1 MKIETS
7 SSRLSRK
14 GPADWFTGTAW
25 IDDIAVNEEPSRAR
39 LARVSFEPG
48 ARTAW
53 HTHPLGQVIH
63 VLSGLCL
70 VQQDGG
76 PIQSI
81 HPGDTVTFA
90 PNERHWH
97 GAAPENTMVHLA
109 MQEADDKGVQV
120 TWLEHVTDEEYRA
133 K

>member
-1 MKIETS
+1 MKIQTS
-7 SSRLSRK
+7 EARPSKRA
-14 GPADWFTGTAW
+14 PDNWFTGTAW
-25 IDDIAVNEEPSRAR
+25 IDEIAVNDEPSRAR
-39 LARVSFEPG
+39 LTRVTLGPG

-63 VLSGLCL
+63 VLSGSGL
-70 VQQDGG
+70 VQKDGG
-76 PIQSI
+76 PIHAV

-90 PNERHWH
+90 PNEKHWH

-120 TWLEHVTDEEYRA
+120 TWLEPVTDEQYRG

>member
-1 MKIETS
+1 MKIQTS
-7 SSRLSRK
+7 AERASKRA
-14 GPADWFTGTAW
+14 PADWFTGTAW
-25 IDDIAVNEEPSRAR
+25 IDEIAVNPEPSRAR
-39 LARVSFEPG
+39 LARVTFEPG

-63 VLSGLCL
+63 ILSGTCL
-70 VQQDGG
+70 AQKDGE
-76 PIQSI
+76 PIQTV

-97 GAAPENTMVHLA
+97 GAAPDQTMVHLT
-109 MQEADDKGVQV
+109 MQEADGNGVQV
-120 TWLEHVTDEEYRA
+120 TWLEHVTDEEYRG